1 MWRETGD
8 RDGENVSTG
17 RNLQKVIRYC
27 LSPCCLEVMTA
38 TTSCSGQ
45 RAAFVVEQSWVTIL
59 APSLLVHVTFEQGPY
74 PHQV

>member
-1 MWRETGD
+1 MERRPGTET
-8 RDGENVSTG
+8 EEVFYWKKSA
-17 RNLQKVIRYC
+17 KVIRYC